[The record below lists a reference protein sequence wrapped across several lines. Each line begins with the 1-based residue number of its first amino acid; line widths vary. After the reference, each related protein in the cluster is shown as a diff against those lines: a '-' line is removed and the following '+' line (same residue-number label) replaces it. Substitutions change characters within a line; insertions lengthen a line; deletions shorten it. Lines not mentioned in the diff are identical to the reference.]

1 MRKPLGALL
10 VFLCLGCA
18 RAVIPPTDEAAA
30 LLALHREVLEAHLA
44 SDVDRLLGSGYPR
57 VDDFVM
63 AGRGE
68 VSFPTREQM
77 RARLGPYLASTRFDT
92 YRDAVPPV
100 VRVSRDGTMG
110 WVIAQVEASGMQRS
124 DPDRPEEPLSFICA
138 WIELYEKREGRWAAV
153 GNVSSFK

>member
-30 LLALHREVLEAHLA
+30 LLSLHREILEAHLA
-44 SDVDRLLGSGYPR
+44 RDVERLLGTGFPR

-68 VSFPTREQM
+68 ISFPTREQM

-92 YRDAVPPV
+92 YRDAVPPIA
-100 VRVSRDGTMG
+100 RVSRDATMG

-124 DPDRPEEPLSFICA
+124 DPNQPEEPMSFTCA
-138 WIELYEKREGRWAAV
+138 WIELYEKREGRWVAI